1 MKLDNLASGLQ
12 KEKSDFNKAN
22 KLQNKTTNESRILIK
37 EYDLKLQDLY
47 DKANQQHRFYEQQN
61 KFVKVGKRVFELIG
75 KHLSDESNKDFKNL
89 PQEAQKNI
97 NTIEKEINHYDEL
110 LKENSDLKDKWQRA
124 LADYQNLERRTQVEI
139 LQRVSEKT
147 NDLLLNFIN
156 IYEDFLRAEKSL
168 SNEKIDTTGIIA
180 VIKNME
186 NILAE
191 NNIKPI
197 DAVGEIFDPQI
208 HEAVSMIVDDTLD
221 EGTITQEVSKGYISG
236 KAILKPSKVIV
247 SKK

>member
-1 MKLDNLASGLQ
+1 MSENKESTNEEKIESGDNLDIIDDGI
-12 KEKSDFNKAN
+12 K
-22 KLQNKTTNESRILIK
+22 KLQE
-37 EYDLKLQDLY
+37 
-47 DKANQQHRFYEQQN
+47 
-61 KFVKVGKRVFELIG
+61 
-75 KHLSDESNKDFKNL
+75 
-89 PQEAQKNI
+89 
-97 NTIEKEINHYDEL
+97 
-110 LKENSDLKDKWQRA
+110 ENSDLKDKWQRA

-139 LQRVSEKT
+139 SQRVSSKT

-156 IYEDFLRAEKSL
+156 IYEDFVRAENSL
-168 SNEKIDTTGIIA
+168 SKEKIDTSGIIA

-197 DAVGEIFDPQI
+197 DAIGKIFDPQI
-208 HEAVSMIVDDTLD
+208 HEAVSMIVDETLND
-221 EGTITQEVSKGYISG
+221 GTITQEVSKGYISG

>member
-1 MKLDNLASGLQ
+1 MSENEDS
-12 KEKSDFNKAN
+12 
-22 KLQNKTTNESRILIK
+22 TNE
-37 EYDLKLQDLY
+37 E
-47 DKANQQHRFYEQQN
+47 NN
-61 KFVKVGKRVFELIG
+61 ELI
-75 KHLSDESNKDFKNL
+75 DN
-89 PQEAQKNI
+89 P
-97 NTIEKEINHYDEL
+97 EKTDDQTKKLEE
-110 LKENSDLKDKWQRA
+110 ENSDLKDKWQRA

-139 LQRVSEKT
+139 SQRVSSKT

-156 IYEDFLRAEKSL
+156 IYEDFVRAENSL
-168 SNEKIDTTGIIA
+168 SKEKIDTSGIIA

-197 DAVGEIFDPQI
+197 DAIGEIFDPQI
-208 HEAVSMIVDDTLD
+208 HEAVSMIVDETLD

>member
-1 MKLDNLASGLQ
+1 MS
-12 KEKSDFNKAN
+12 ENKDP
-22 KLQNKTTNESRILIK
+22 TNE
-37 EYDLKLQDLY
+37 E
-47 DKANQQHRFYEQQN
+47 NN
-61 KFVKVGKRVFELIG
+61 ELI
-75 KHLSDESNKDFKNL
+75 DN
-89 PQEAQKNI
+89 P
-97 NTIEKEINHYDEL
+97 EKTDDQTKKLEE
-110 LKENSDLKDKWQRA
+110 ENSDLKDKWQRA

-139 LQRVSEKT
+139 SQRVSSKT

-156 IYEDFLRAEKSL
+156 IYEDFVRAENSL
-168 SNEKIDTTGIIA
+168 SKEKIDTSGIIA

-186 NILAE
+186 NLLAE

-197 DAVGEIFDPQI
+197 DAIGEIFDPQL
-208 HEAVSMIVDDTLD
+208 HEAVSMVVDDTLD

>member
-1 MKLDNLASGLQ
+1 MKFY
-12 KEKSDFNKAN
+12 KEF
-22 KLQNKTTNESRILIK
+22 
-37 EYDLKLQDLY
+37 LK
-47 DKANQQHRFYEQQN
+47 K
-61 KFVKVGKRVFELIG
+61 
-75 KHLSDESNKDFKNL
+75 KNG
-89 PQEAQKNI
+89 
-97 NTIEKEINHYDEL
+97 
-110 LKENSDLKDKWQRA
+110 
-124 LADYQNLERRTQVEI
+124 
-139 LQRVSEKT
+139 
-147 NDLLLNFIN
+147 LLLNFIN
-156 IYEDFLRAEKSL
+156 IYEDFIRAEKSL

-208 HEAVSMIVDDTLD
+208 HEAVSIIEDNTVDD
-221 EGTITQEVSKGYISG
+221 GTITQEVSKGYIAG

>member
-1 MKLDNLASGLQ
+1 MSENEDP
-12 KEKSDFNKAN
+12 
-22 KLQNKTTNESRILIK
+22 TNE
-37 EYDLKLQDLY
+37 E
-47 DKANQQHRFYEQQN
+47 NN
-61 KFVKVGKRVFELIG
+61 ELIYNPG
-75 KHLSDESNKDFKNL
+75 KTDDQTKKL
-89 PQEAQKNI
+89 
-97 NTIEKEINHYDEL
+97 KE
-110 LKENSDLKDKWQRA
+110 ENSDLKDKWQRA

-139 LQRVSEKT
+139 SQRVSSKT

-156 IYEDFLRAEKSL
+156 IYEDFVRAENSL
-168 SNEKIDTTGIIA
+168 SKEKIDTSGIIA

-186 NILAE
+186 NLLAE

-197 DAVGEIFDPQI
+197 DAIGEIFDPQL
-208 HEAVSMIVDDTLD
+208 HEAVSMVVDDTLD

>member
-1 MKLDNLASGLQ
+1 MSENEES
-12 KEKSDFNKAN
+12 
-22 KLQNKTTNESRILIK
+22 TNE
-37 EYDLKLQDLY
+37 E
-47 DKANQQHRFYEQQN
+47 NT
-61 KFVKVGKRVFELIG
+61 ELIG
-75 KHLSDESNKDFKNL
+75 NH
-89 PQEAQKNI
+89 
-97 NTIEKEINHYDEL
+97 EKTYDQTKKLEE
-110 LKENSDLKDKWQRA
+110 ENFDLKDKWQRA

-139 LQRVSEKT
+139 SQRVSSKT

-156 IYEDFLRAEKSL
+156 IYEDFVRAENSL
-168 SNEKIDTTGIIA
+168 SKEKIDTSGIIA

-186 NILAE
+186 NLLAE

-197 DAVGEIFDPQI
+197 DAIGEIFDPQL
-208 HEAVSMIVDDTLD
+208 HEAVSMVVDDTLD

>member
-1 MKLDNLASGLQ
+1 MSEDN
-12 KEKSDFNKAN
+12 K
-22 KLQNKTTNESRILIK
+22 
-37 EYDLKLQDLY
+37 
-47 DKANQQHRFYEQQN
+47 
-61 KFVKVGKRVFELIG
+61 
-75 KHLSDESNKDFKNL
+75 SNKDSEKL

-97 NTIEKEINHYDEL
+97 STMKKEINHYEEL

-139 LQRVSEKT
+139 SQRVYSKT

-156 IYEDFLRAEKSL
+156 IYEDFIRAENSL
-168 SNEKIDTTGIIA
+168 SKDKINTDGIQA

-186 NILAE
+186 NLLAE

-208 HEAVSMIVDDTLD
+208 HEAVSTIEDNSLDD
-221 EGTITQEVSKGYISG
+221 GTITQEVSKGYLSG

>member
-1 MKLDNLASGLQ
+1 MSENEDP
-12 KEKSDFNKAN
+12 
-22 KLQNKTTNESRILIK
+22 TNE
-37 EYDLKLQDLY
+37 E
-47 DKANQQHRFYEQQN
+47 NN
-61 KFVKVGKRVFELIG
+61 ELI
-75 KHLSDESNKDFKNL
+75 DN
-89 PQEAQKNI
+89 P
-97 NTIEKEINHYDEL
+97 EKTDDQTKKLEE
-110 LKENSDLKDKWQRA
+110 ENSDLKDKWQRA

-139 LQRVSEKT
+139 SQRVSSKT

-156 IYEDFLRAEKSL
+156 IYEDFVRAENSL
-168 SNEKIDTTGIIA
+168 SKEKIDTSGIIA

-186 NILAE
+186 NLVAE

-197 DAVGEIFDPQI
+197 DAIGEIFDPQL
-208 HEAVSMIVDDTLD
+208 HEAVSMVVDDTLD

>member
-1 MKLDNLASGLQ
+1 MSENKESTNEEKIESGDNLDIIDDGI
-12 KEKSDFNKAN
+12 K
-22 KLQNKTTNESRILIK
+22 KLQE
-37 EYDLKLQDLY
+37 
-47 DKANQQHRFYEQQN
+47 
-61 KFVKVGKRVFELIG
+61 
-75 KHLSDESNKDFKNL
+75 
-89 PQEAQKNI
+89 
-97 NTIEKEINHYDEL
+97 
-110 LKENSDLKDKWQRA
+110 ENSDLKDKWQRA

-139 LQRVSEKT
+139 SQRVSSKT

-156 IYEDFLRAEKSL
+156 IYEDFVRAENSL
-168 SNEKIDTTGIIA
+168 SKEKIDTSGIIA

-186 NILAE
+186 SLLFE

-197 DAVGEIFDPQI
+197 DAIGEIFDPQI
-208 HEAVSMIVDDTLD
+208 HEAVSMIVNETLD

>member
-1 MKLDNLASGLQ
+1 MSEDKQSINEENI
-12 KEKSDFNKAN
+12 EKVEDDSEINDDGIK
-22 KLQNKTTNESRILIK
+22 KLQE
-37 EYDLKLQDLY
+37 
-47 DKANQQHRFYEQQN
+47 
-61 KFVKVGKRVFELIG
+61 
-75 KHLSDESNKDFKNL
+75 
-89 PQEAQKNI
+89 
-97 NTIEKEINHYDEL
+97 
-110 LKENSDLKDKWQRA
+110 ENSDLKDKWQRA

-139 LQRVSEKT
+139 SQRVSSKT

-156 IYEDFLRAEKSL
+156 IFEDFVRAEKSL
-168 SNEKIDTTGIIA
+168 SKAKIDTSGIIA

-186 NILAE
+186 SLLSE

-208 HEAVSMIVDDTLD
+208 HEAVSMVVDDTLD
-221 EGTITQEVSKGYISG
+221 EGTITQEVSKGYVSG

>member
-1 MKLDNLASGLQ
+1 MSGN
-12 KEKSDFNKAN
+12 EES
-22 KLQNKTTNESRILIK
+22 TNE
-37 EYDLKLQDLY
+37 E
-47 DKANQQHRFYEQQN
+47 NT
-61 KFVKVGKRVFELIG
+61 ELIDN
-75 KHLSDESNKDFKNL
+75 H
-89 PQEAQKNI
+89 
-97 NTIEKEINHYDEL
+97 EKTYDQTKKLEE
-110 LKENSDLKDKWQRA
+110 ENSDLKDKWQRA

-139 LQRVSEKT
+139 SQRVSSKT

-156 IYEDFLRAEKSL
+156 IYEDFVRAENSL
-168 SNEKIDTTGIIA
+168 SKEKIDTSGIIA

-186 NILAE
+186 NLLAE

-197 DAVGEIFDPQI
+197 DAIGEIFDPQL
-208 HEAVSMIVDDTLD
+208 HEAVSMVVDDTLD

>member
-1 MKLDNLASGLQ
+1 MSENKESTNEEKIESGDNLDIIDDGI
-12 KEKSDFNKAN
+12 K
-22 KLQNKTTNESRILIK
+22 KLQE
-37 EYDLKLQDLY
+37 
-47 DKANQQHRFYEQQN
+47 
-61 KFVKVGKRVFELIG
+61 
-75 KHLSDESNKDFKNL
+75 
-89 PQEAQKNI
+89 
-97 NTIEKEINHYDEL
+97 
-110 LKENSDLKDKWQRA
+110 ENSDLKDKWQRA

-139 LQRVSEKT
+139 SQRVSSKT

-156 IYEDFLRAEKSL
+156 IYEDFVRAENSL
-168 SNEKIDTTGIIA
+168 SKEKIDTSGIIA

-197 DAVGEIFDPQI
+197 DAIGEIFDPQI
-208 HEAVSMIVDDTLD
+208 HEAVSMIVDETLD

>member
-1 MKLDNLASGLQ
+1 MSENEDP
-12 KEKSDFNKAN
+12 
-22 KLQNKTTNESRILIK
+22 TNEENNEWIDNPEK
-37 EYDLKLQDLY
+37 TDDHTKKLE
-47 DKANQQHRFYEQQN
+47 EQ
-61 KFVKVGKRVFELIG
+61 
-75 KHLSDESNKDFKNL
+75 
-89 PQEAQKNI
+89 
-97 NTIEKEINHYDEL
+97 
-110 LKENSDLKDKWQRA
+110 NSDLKDKWQRA

-139 LQRVSEKT
+139 SQRVSSKT

-156 IYEDFLRAEKSL
+156 IYEDFVRAENSL
-168 SNEKIDTTGIIA
+168 SKEKIDTSGIIA

-186 NILAE
+186 NLLAE

-197 DAVGEIFDPQI
+197 DAIGEIFDPQL
-208 HEAVSMIVDDTLD
+208 HEAVSMVVDDTLD